1 MRKCRE
7 CGAKLKKETEFCEQC
22 GTKQSY
28 KGNGS
33 SVKNKRNLGRDIW
46 IITGTG
52 VLVLLLIIVFSFL
65 IRMSM
70 GSVQKL
76 NVGVNMEEPY
86 MEPMK
91 IVKEALQS
99 YDNQKAES
107 VWLPILV
114 EKEFI
119 KYTMDKDR
127 WEYKQF
133 DIVSADSIDL
143 SQLTEEKK
151 NQLYDELNFSD
162 NEEVK
167 KQLNELTDL
176 VVVAQDWAGI
186 AKEPYYTKSGDEAKH
201 VYYPVCTSLWYVG
214 KWHDQW
220 CIISGPLISQ
230 KLT

>member
-1 MRKCRE
+1 MRKCSE
-7 CGAKLKKETEFCEQC
+7 CGAKLKKGTEFCERC
-22 GTKQSY
+22 GTKQNY
-28 KGNGS
+28 NGNGS
-33 SVKNKRNLGRDIW
+33 SVKNKRNIGRDIW

-70 GSVQKL
+70 GSVQML

-133 DIVSADSIDL
+133 DIISADSIDL

-186 AKEPYYTKSGDEAKH
+186 EKEPYYSNYGNEGMKY
-201 VYYPVCTSLWYVG
+201 YYPVGVYLWYVG

-220 CIISGPLISQ
+220 YIIDAPLISQ